1 MLTELF
7 ILQNDRF
14 ELLIGEDA
22 AIEQEPHPARSVWP
36 RPKEVDAD
44 EAAMI
49 DPETALLASLP
60 LARLPG

>member
-7 ILQNDRF
+7 LLQNDRF

-22 AIEQEPHPARSVWP
+22 AIEQEPHPARSVWS
-36 RPKEVDAD
+36 RRKEVDAD
-44 EAAMI
+44 ETGVI